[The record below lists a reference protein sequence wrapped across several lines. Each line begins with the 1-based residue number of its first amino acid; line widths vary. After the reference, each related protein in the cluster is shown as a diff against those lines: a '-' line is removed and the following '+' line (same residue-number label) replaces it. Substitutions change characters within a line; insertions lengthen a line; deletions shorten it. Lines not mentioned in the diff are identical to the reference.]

1 MHLLRFQSPYDVAIF
16 FFFIVHTSFVVSDI
30 LIYESIRH
38 KVDQTYVENPSKA
51 KGRKP
56 RSPISNNMTIFRM
69 ITNHR
74 RFIIRMT
81 IFFEIWITDST
92 YSLSICEQSRVLKFC
107 SQVDWAVE
115 AGSKKTRGKLWI
127 IKFVR
132 LSGFLLYLL
141 LLVAQSDVAIGL
153 HTTSKAK
160 IYSIILTC
168 LVMDPKK
175 KNQSKVKISIR
186 IRKSNL
192 TLQNFQELKAL
203 IGQQPFYV
211 TEASDPKTEAN
222 QVASFMLC
230 SVFTILGSILFLS
243 LWHLLACVV
252 EKEPTRRER
261 EEPASRAVGKDGAME
276 VVPWR
281 CPAANVTGMTASA
294 GVPVPY
300 RRAHV
305 ARWRFWRVRRRQSSG
320 VGSHVS
326 GLLPCHRRYG
336 ACGFGSISSELI
348 QFLAAIWPVRMLSNV
363 HGIIG

>member
-1 MHLLRFQSPYDVAIF
+1 
-16 FFFIVHTSFVVSDI
+16 VHTSFVVSDI

-107 SQVDWAVE
+107 SQADWVVE

-168 LVMDPKK
+168 LVMDPQ

-186 IRKSNL
+186 IRKCNL
-192 TLQNFQELKAL
+192 TLQNFQELKGL

-222 QVASFMLC
+222 LVASFMLC
-230 SVFTILGSILFLS
+230 
-243 LWHLLACVV
+243 
-252 EKEPTRRER
+252 RE
-261 EEPASRAVGKDGAME
+261 AS
-276 VVPWR
+276 
-281 CPAANVTGMTASA
+281 
-294 GVPVPY
+294 
-300 RRAHV
+300 
-305 ARWRFWRVRRRQSSG
+305 
-320 VGSHVS
+320 
-326 GLLPCHRRYG
+326 
-336 ACGFGSISSELI
+336 
-348 QFLAAIWPVRMLSNV
+348 
-363 HGIIG
+363 